1 MLAMARLNSLSALL
15 VVPFLVL
22 VWQEDSCRGS
32 KMNKRVDEKVQ
43 RVAEGTWG
51 GQHIIIEVTGD
62 GASVVMDCA
71 HGKINKPI
79 EIDAAGH
86 FEILGTFV
94 TETPGPVRQGD
105 EAEQPARYSG
115 TVKADAM
122 TLTIASSRSGEK
134 LGTFTLNQGKPGR
147 IRKCL

>member
-1 MLAMARLNSLSALL
+1 MQAMARLNSLSALL

-32 KMNKRVDEKVQ
+32 KMNKPVEEKVQ
-43 RVAEGTWG
+43 RVVEGTWG
-51 GQHIIIEVTGD
+51 GQHIILEVTGA

-71 HGKINKPI
+71 HGTINKPI

-86 FEILGTFV
+86 FEVPGTFV

-105 EAEQPARYSG
+105 ERGQPARYVG

-122 TLTIASSRSGEK
+122 SLTIASSNSGEK
-134 LGTFTLNQGKPGR
+134 LGSFTLNHGKAGR

>member
-1 MLAMARLNSLSALL
+1 MQSMARLNSFCALL

-32 KMNKRVDEKVQ
+32 KMNKKSGEKVQ
-43 RVAEGTWG
+43 RSVEGTWG
-51 GQHIIIEVTGD
+51 GQHIILEVTAE

-71 HGKINKPI
+71 HGTITKPI

-86 FEILGTFV
+86 FEVPGTFV
-94 TETPGPVRQGD
+94 TETPGPVRQGA
-105 EAEQPARYSG
+105 EAVQPARYSG
-115 TVKADAM
+115 TVKADSM
-122 TLTIASSRSGEK
+122 SLTIASSHSDEM
-134 LGTFTLNQGKPGR
+134 LGTFTLAHGKPGR